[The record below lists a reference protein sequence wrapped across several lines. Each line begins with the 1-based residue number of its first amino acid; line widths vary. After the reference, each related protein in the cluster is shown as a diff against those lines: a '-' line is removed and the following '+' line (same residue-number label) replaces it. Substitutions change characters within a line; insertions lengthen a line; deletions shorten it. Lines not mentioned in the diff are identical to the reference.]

1 MPSVKGEGGAVRRH
15 YGGLAGAALDAS
27 SCMRDVSDARRRRNA
42 SRHPFSPLEDDTGFG
57 AFRAI
62 PREGGREG
70 GRERERE
77 REESR
82 VPERPGLSVT
92 LCFGRQLFIPRILRN
107 HHSPV
112 TDGWSIERI

>member
-1 MPSVKGEGGAVRRH
+1 MPFDNPVSLTARPSSLMVKGEGGAVRLH

-42 SRHPFSPLEDDTGFG
+42 SRHPFSPLEDDTRFG

-62 PREGGREG
+62 P
-70 GRERERE
+70 RE

-112 TDGWSIERI
+112 TDGWGA